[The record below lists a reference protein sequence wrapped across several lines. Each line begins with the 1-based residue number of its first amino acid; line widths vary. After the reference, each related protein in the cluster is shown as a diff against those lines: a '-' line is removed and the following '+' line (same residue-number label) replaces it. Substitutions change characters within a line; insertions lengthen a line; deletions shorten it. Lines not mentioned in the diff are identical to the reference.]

1 MNLKD
6 KAALKKIQFYATSSY
21 SCGYIQN
28 REAQSIVATPYNRI
42 TSEIY
47 SDLIKKGFRRS
58 GQYVYKPN
66 CNKCSACTPIRIC
79 AERFSLSK
87 NQKRAFKKTSPLSF
101 KILPLTFNK
110 DHYALYV
117 DYQNNRHRVQ
127 ESTDSDEDDYNDF
140 LIKSNVNSKIIEFR
154 SDGILKVVT
163 IVDFIDDGISAVYTF
178 FDTKD
183 KRKSFGTYSILW
195 LMERCKEDKLKYLY
209 LGYWID
215 ECAKMEYKTNFMPYE
230 LLINNSWQEASS

>member
-6 KAALKKIQFYATSSY
+6 KTALKKIQFYSTSSY
-21 SCGYIQN
+21 SCGYIKN

-42 TSEIY
+42 NNEIY

-66 CNKCSACTPIRIC
+66 CNECSACTPIRIC
-79 AERFSLSK
+79 AERFSISK
-87 NQKRAFKKTSPLSF
+87 NQKRAFRKTSPLSF
-101 KILPLTFNK
+101 KILPLEFK
-110 DHYALYV
+110 QDHYNLYV
-117 DYQNNRHRVQ
+117 DYQNNRHRPQ
-127 ESTDSDEDDYNDF
+127 EGSESDEDDYNDF
-140 LIKSNVNSKIIEFR
+140 LIKSNVSSKIIEFR
-154 SDGILKVVT
+154 SEEKLKVVT

-183 KRKSFGTYSILW
+183 KRKSFGTYSIIW
-195 LMERCKEDKLKYLY
+195 LIEHCKKEKLKYLY

-215 ECAKMEYKTNFMPYE
+215 ECAKMEYKTNFVPYE
-230 LLINNSWQEASS
+230 LLINDSWQEASS